1 MKICSRLWENVMRI
15 YNLGSLNIDYVYDV
29 DHFVSAGET
38 LSSDKMQIF
47 PGGKGLNQSVALAR
61 AGAEVIHGA
70 VIGED
75 GGFLTEILSSAGVD
89 TSRIE
94 TIPRRCGHAVIQV
107 DKSGQNCILLYPG
120 TNRCIDRRYIEN
132 FLFDAE
138 RGDILV
144 VQNEISGLDIA
155 FETASRKNMRIAFNP
170 SPFHSDIKKLPLSLV
185 RWLFCNETEGE
196 ALFGSRDIREITERF
211 ITQIPD
217 GDLILT
223 LGKDGSVFKN
233 REKFIA
239 QPIFETKTVDT
250 TAAGDTFLGYF
261 LASVTK
267 GESVERSMAVASKAA
282 SVAVSVK
289 GAASSI
295 PFLRDVTV

>member
-1 MKICSRLWENVMRI
+1 MRI

-138 RGDILV
+138 RDDILV

-196 ALFGSRDIREITERF
+196 ALFGSRDIREITEIF

-233 REKFIA
+233 REKVIA

>member
-132 FLFDAE
+132 FLSDAE
-138 RGDILV
+138 RDDILV

-155 FETASRKNMRIAFNP
+155 FETAHCKNMRIAFNP

-239 QPIFETKTVDT
+239 QPIFETKAVDT

>member
-132 FLFDAE
+132 FLSDAE
-138 RGDILV
+138 RDDILV

-267 GESVERSMAVASKAA
+267 GESVERSMEIASKAA

-289 GAASSI
+289 GASSSI

>member
-132 FLFDAE
+132 FLSDAE
-138 RGDILV
+138 RDDILV

-155 FETASRKNMRIAFNP
+155 LETAHRKNMRIAFNP

-267 GESVERSMAVASKAA
+267 GESVERSMEIASKAA

>member
-132 FLFDAE
+132 FLSDAE
-138 RGDILV
+138 RDDILV

-155 FETASRKNMRIAFNP
+155 FETAHRKNMGIAFNP

-289 GAASSI
+289 GASSSI

>member
-138 RGDILV
+138 RDDILV

-196 ALFGSRDIREITERF
+196 ALFGSRDIREITEIF

-239 QPIFETKTVDT
+239 QPIFETKIVDT

>member
-132 FLFDAE
+132 FLSDAE
-138 RGDILV
+138 RDDILV

-155 FETASRKNMRIAFNP
+155 FETAHRKNMRIAFNP

-185 RWLFCNETEGE
+185 SWLFCNETEGE

-267 GESVERSMAVASKAA
+267 GESVERSMEIASKAA

-289 GAASSI
+289 GASSSI

>member
-138 RGDILV
+138 RDDILV

-155 FETASRKNMRIAFNP
+155 FETAHRKNMRIAFNP

-267 GESVERSMAVASKAA
+267 GESVERSMEIASKAA

-289 GAASSI
+289 GASSSI

>member
-132 FLFDAE
+132 FLSDAE
-138 RGDILV
+138 RDDILV

-155 FETASRKNMRIAFNP
+155 FETAHRKNMRIAFNP

-267 GESVERSMAVASKAA
+267 GESVERSMEIASKAA

-289 GAASSI
+289 GASSSI

>member
-94 TIPRRCGHAVIQV
+94 TIPLRCGHAVIQV

-132 FLFDAE
+132 FLSDAE
-138 RGDILV
+138 RDDILV

-155 FETASRKNMRIAFNP
+155 FETAHRKNMRIAFNP

-223 LGKDGSVFKN
+223 LGKDGSVFRN

-239 QPIFETKTVDT
+239 QPIFETKAVDT

>member
-1 MKICSRLWENVMRI
+1 MRI
-15 YNLGSLNIDYVYDV
+15 YNLGSLNIDYVYEV

-120 TNRCIDRRYIEN
+120 TNRCIDRRYTEN

-138 RGDILV
+138 RDDILV

-289 GAASSI
+289 GASSSI

>member
-132 FLFDAE
+132 FLSDAE
-138 RGDILV
+138 RDDILV

-155 FETASRKNMRIAFNP
+155 FETAHRKNMRIAFNP

>member
-132 FLFDAE
+132 FLSDAE
-138 RGDILV
+138 RDDILV

-155 FETASRKNMRIAFNP
+155 FETAHRKNMRIAFNQ

-233 REKFIA
+233 REKFIV

>member
-132 FLFDAE
+132 FLSDAE
-138 RGDILV
+138 RDDILV

-155 FETASRKNMRIAFNP
+155 FETAHRKNMRIAFNP

-185 RWLFCNETEGE
+185 SWLFCNETEGE

-267 GESVERSMAVASKAA
+267 GESVERSMEIASKAA